1 MFFSRLC
8 AAIRISVTTL
18 LIASACAFGQRVTT
32 IYDFG
37 SQNADGEDPMA
48 GVVFD
53 ANGNL
58 FGAASIGAVNGAGT
72 IFALAPLDV
81 SHDVWSERTLYRFH
95 GRPHGD
101 TPECRLVVTSAGSLF
116 GTTWMGGANN
126 LGTVFATFPPNAPG
140 APWTQRLLYSFGSFP
155 DDGVNP
161 NAGLLGVPGKF
172 YGVTSGGGAAGRGTV
187 FQLTPP
193 DDPADTW
200 RENVLYSFMAGGDA
214 AFPSSEL
221 IMDKKGTLYGTTL
234 QGGVNNLGAVYQLSP
249 PAGAG
254 QAWTETVIYS
264 FNGADG
270 TLPGGRLLIDADGA
284 IFGTTDGG
292 GDGAEG
298 TVFKLDPP
306 AQPGAPWTETVLYSF
321 SGGRDGGNPFAGV
334 IMDNRGRLFG
344 AAQTGGSGG
353 PPFGGGVLFRLDPPT
368 VAGGAWTEIVLHSF
382 GGADGFGPS
391 SPLEFRNGKFYGT
404 TSLGGRFGV
413 GIVFVLAP

>member
-8 AAIRISVTTL
+8 IAIRISVTTL
-18 LIASACAFGQRVTT
+18 FIASACAFAQPVTT

-53 ANGNL
+53 NNGNL
-58 FGAASIGAVNGAGT
+58 FGTASLGAINGAGT
-72 IFALAPLDV
+72 IFALTPLDAAGD
-81 SHDVWSERTLYRFH
+81 SWTERTLYRFH

-101 TPECRLVVTSAGSLF
+101 TPECRVIVTSSGSLF

-140 APWTQRLLYSFGSFP
+140 AAWTQRILYNFGNFS

-161 NAGLLGVPGKF
+161 NAGLLAAPGKF
-172 YGVTSGGGAAGRGTV
+172 YGVTSGGGAAGRGTI

-193 DDPADTW
+193 DNPADVWNETI
-200 RENVLYSFMAGGDA
+200 LYSFTAGGDA

-221 IMDKKGTLYGTTL
+221 VMDKNGKLYGTTL

-249 PAGAG
+249 PAVAG
-254 QAWTETVIYS
+254 QGWTETVIYS
-264 FNGADG
+264 FNGPDG
-270 TLPGGRLLIDADGA
+270 TLPGGALLIDAGGA

-292 GDGAEG
+292 GDGQEG

-306 AQPGAPWTETVLYSF
+306 ARAGDAWTETVLYSF

-334 IMDNRGRLFG
+334 TMDNRGRLFG

-353 PPFGGGVLFRLDPPT
+353 PDFGGVLFRLDPPT
-368 VAGGAWTEIVLHSF
+368 VAGGAWTETVLHSF
-382 GGADGFGPS
+382 GGPNGFRPT
-391 SPLEFRNGKFYGT
+391 SPLVFRNGKFYGT
-404 TSLGGRFGV
+404 TAQGGRFGV
-413 GIVFVLAP
+413 GTVFVLNP